1 MILAPIS
8 VGELIDKITI
18 LQIKIDEYTDATKIA
33 HVQKELSELQ
43 GLRDIVSANIEFETS
58 ELYTINKRIWDNEDR
73 ARTYTE
79 ESYQNDP
86 AFSVLAWQTY
96 KNNTRRAEIKRAI
109 NQKCNSAIVETKSY
123 MSGD

>member
-8 VGELIDKITI
+8 VGELVDKITI
-18 LQIKIDEYTDATKIA
+18 LEIKLSEYTDASKIA
-33 HVQKELSELQ
+33 HVQKELTELQ
-43 GLRDIVSANIEFETS
+43 ALRDTVTANIEFETS
-58 ELYTINKRIWDNEDR
+58 ELYTVNKRIWDNEDR

-79 ESYQNDP
+79 DSYQNDP

-109 NQKCNSAIVETKSY
+109 NQKCNSLIFETKSY

>member
-8 VGELIDKITI
+8 IGELIDKMTI
-18 LQIKIDEYTDATKIA
+18 LEIKLSEYTDLAKTA
-33 HVQKELSELQ
+33 HVHKELTELNK
-43 GLRDIVSANIEFETS
+43 LRETVTADIRAETA
-58 ELYTINKRIWDNEDR
+58 ELYVVNKQIWDNEDR

-79 ESYQNDP
+79 DNYQADP
-86 AFSVLAWQTY
+86 AFATLAWQTY

-123 MSGD
+123 MRGD